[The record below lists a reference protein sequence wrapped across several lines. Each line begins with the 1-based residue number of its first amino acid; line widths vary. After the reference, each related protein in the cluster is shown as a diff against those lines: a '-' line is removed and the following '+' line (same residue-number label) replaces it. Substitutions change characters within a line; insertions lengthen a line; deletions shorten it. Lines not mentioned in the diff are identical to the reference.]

1 MNVIFVKV
9 FFILIKTTAKPII
22 SFLTYYNKTVLK
34 ESKKPFHEFIREKF
48 INVGQSH
55 NYYYTKFNRKFLRL
69 KTNDPIKLLSKDK
82 AMDKGIEV
90 VSEAIL
96 YFILITIPLYE
107 YIKSLEYKK
116 EQSIINSNRLLRIKS
131 SLKDLDNSNKYVE
144 NVMFDE
150 VRMKLEKFDKEI
162 SVENC
167 KLLERKSKLL

>member
-9 FFILIKTTAKPII
+9 FFIIIKTTAKPII
-22 SFLTYYNKTVLK
+22 SFLSYYNKTVLK

-96 YFILITIPLYE
+96 YLTLISIPLYE
-107 YIKSLEYKK
+107 YIKMLDYKK
-116 EQSIINSNRLLRIKS
+116 EQTIINSNRLLRLKS
-131 SLKDLDNSNKYVE
+131 SLKDLDNNNKLIE
-144 NVMFDE
+144 KEMFEE
-150 VRMKLEKFDKEI
+150 VRQKLEKFEKEI
-162 SVENC
+162 HIQNA